1 MVRLGTTKQWLCYR
15 QTSADNTFHGLAS
28 LICVILKEDTQ
39 VRALGGVG
47 IINVMDVSSLR
58 IFVVDGD
65 DPDDD
70 QADWNH
76 DYLLVVDEE
85 DREDNSEIDS
95 ARHHPL
101 LLLLFPPH
109 PVINK
114 LFLKVLWA
122 RLVKKRQMRAYYIF
136 VMFLMSLRNV
146 FTSPPL
152 PPTGET
158 RSWDPSTSHF
168 CRNSNISNL

>member
-1 MVRLGTTKQWLCYR
+1 MVRLGTIKHWLCYR
-15 QTSADNTFHGLAS
+15 QTSADNKFHGLAS
-28 LICVILKEDTQ
+28 LLCVILKEDTQ

-47 IINVMDVSSLR
+47 IINVMDVSLLR

-85 DREDNSEIDS
+85 DREDNSKVDS

-101 LLLLFPPH
+101 LLLLFLPH

-114 LFLKVLWA
+114 LHLIIPWA
-122 RLVKKRQMRAYYIF
+122 GLVKTCPMLEYYLSICNISN
-136 VMFLMSLRNV
+136 MFKNV

-168 CRNSNISNL
+168 CRNSNI

>member
-1 MVRLGTTKQWLCYR
+1 MVRLGTIKHWLCYR
-15 QTSADNTFHGLAS
+15 QTSADNKFHGLAS

-65 DPDDD
+65 GPDDD

-101 LLLLFPPH
+101 LLLLFVLH

-114 LFLKVLWA
+114 LFLIVLWA
-122 RLVKKRQMRAYYIF
+122 GLVNKKTNSRIWDIYNVF
-136 VMFLMSLRNV
+136 NEFENV

-168 CRNSNISNL
+168 CRNSNI